1 MSKCLPTETVQHI
14 FVKRSM
20 NSLVER
26 GFLKQK
32 HQSHPSCLSYVP
44 IREGDCAPECP
55 HMESNQ
61 RGHVGLTGNQTFMGS
76 WGAAPTW
83 GVHTQRLEWSKVN
96 FRDTNWSSLQRRG
109 TEAEGWCLSP
119 QEGMAAPITLGPW
132 LLSKGSGV
140 FNTVCSLRL
149 PQQSFQM
156 HLLCLESQELSEA
169 TSFLGTCGLQEGKLF
184 SWEVTSQPQA
194 QAKER
199 TIFLRTPPPCLL
211 LPPLCPT
218 KDVEVWTQTGCQWR
232 QVFPWCLLKIL
243 STSCRFGFNKPVEFS
258 GESSSS
264 SSLYHHSPALF
275 KHVSILSCCIPD
287 PPSALHH
294 PYSSASTCLVP
305 LSILRRISL
314 FSQIPLWLPISISAF
329 KAQEVPAIDTGGGMR
344 GRCQERREAVAVY
357 SWAPWQPTK

>member
-55 HMESNQ
+55 HTESNQ

-119 QEGMAAPITLGPW
+119 QEGMAAPITLGSYPW
-132 LLSKGSGV
+132 ALAPLQGQRRVQHCLLSASSSAIFPNAPVMFGKPGV
-140 FNTVCSLRL
+140 VWG
-149 PQQSFQM
+149 
-156 HLLCLESQELSEA
+156 HLLLRDLRAAGGEA
-169 TSFLGTCGLQEGKLF
+169 IFLG
-184 SWEVTSQPQA
+184 SH
-194 QAKER
+194 
-199 TIFLRTPPPCLL
+199 
-211 LPPLCPT
+211 LPT
-218 KDVEVWTQTGCQWR
+218 
-232 QVFPWCLLKIL
+232 
-243 STSCRFGFNKPVEFS
+243 
-258 GESSSS
+258 SSSGQGKDHLPEDPAPLSPPS
-264 SSLYHHSPALF
+264 SSLPNKGRGSLNPNRLPVEAGVSLVSPEDPE
-275 KHVSILSCCIPD
+275 HILQTWVQQ
-287 PPSALHH
+287 
-294 PYSSASTCLVP
+294 TCG
-305 LSILRRISL
+305 IFRRIFFLLKSVP
-314 FSQIPLWLPISISAF
+314 PLPST
-329 KAQEVPAIDTGGGMR
+329 V
-344 GRCQERREAVAVY
+344 
-357 SWAPWQPTK
+357 